1 MKTSHLPLF
10 VILTVLISTISLNS
24 CKNRGSECV
33 TINEEG
39 VPVIKIEDIKEK
51 GELTFTDLMKDF
63 EITRLETKEECL
75 IGDVFRAYVTKYY
88 VIVSTSMEG
97 IYLFRKDGSFVRKIA
112 NHGRGP
118 GEIIGSYLLEYNENT
133 QTLYVKTEYYSEG
146 LIKAYKLPEAKF
158 SNIKINTPATVNDM
172 VFRDSVFTFAPLSFE
187 DNCRVIS
194 QTLSGRE
201 LFRINHINEN
211 NAKSANIYDIDGQ
224 LMFSYS
230 HGGNTMYLI
239 NNGELV
245 PHSFYSIKG
254 KMYDG
259 NQQDLGDVLLFLMPV
274 NTNLIRGVFSRVTG
288 YQTFDNS
295 GFRRATFD
303 KMKTFIFNKNKSS
316 AYLIDKIKDDYL
328 GSDKTIDSQQSNGL
342 FFQYYE
348 VQELFSLRDKIK
360 SDPEIDDQIKN
371 RLNSLCD
378 QLNPNDNPVF
388 LTAKMK

>member
-88 VIVSTSMEG
+88 IIVSTSMEG

-259 NQQDLGDVLLFLMPV
+259 NQQDLGDVLLFLIPV

-348 VQELFSLRDKIK
+348 VQELFSLRDKINR
-360 SDPEIDDQIKN
+360 DPEIDDQIKN